1 VAGKTGTAVDYS
13 VHGKRMYNLSFC
25 GYFPADEPKYSCI
38 VLVKRPTINET
49 VSGGKVA
56 IPVFREIATILYAK
70 DYDLMPEAVGMS
82 PDADLTAIPL
92 SAKVRSTALETI
104 FKGINF
110 NVAVPQTS
118 EWVNFQ
124 NGLCTEGE
132 GFSGKNIV
140 PDVRNMS
147 LTDAV
152 YVLEKS
158 GIATEGK
165 GFRTSEKANSRSQ
178 RPPAE
183 K

>member
-1 VAGKTGTAVDYS
+1 
-13 VHGKRMYNLSFC
+13 M
-25 GYFPADEPKYSCI
+25 
-38 VLVKRPTINET
+38 VKRPTINET

-70 DYDLMPEAVGMS
+70 DYDLMPEVVGMS

-110 NVAVPQTS
+110 NATVPKTS

-124 NGLCTEGE
+124 NGLCTEDE
-132 GFSGKNIV
+132 GFTGKNIV

-158 GIATEGK
+158 GIATEVK
-165 GFRTSEKANSRSQ
+165 GFGRVKKQTPEANA
-178 RPPAE
+178 PLPKNKKVILE
-183 K
+183 LDIKG